1 MKRYWVFCWIFIFIT
16 VMCTSPTTIA
26 ESTTLKDGIS
36 CFDALTVMAAAAQ
49 TQGEELD
56 DSSASVDG
64 ATLST
69 NVTHF
74 HLTAHSG
81 NNGLA
86 DSVTLSTGYLDA
98 DLAKSM
104 GIIYGMICV
113 HLGGMSDEGAQTM
126 LSNIDFNAFNTLES
140 NTQTLIFNGYKVI
153 VSIMPEDEYC
163 YQLTL
168 ALQTQPKESLKN
180 NRIEEA

>member
-1 MKRYWVFCWIFIFIT
+1 MYGIAKKIA
-16 VMCTSPTTIA
+16 TTIA

-74 HLTAHSG
+74 HLTAHYGDHLWDDMCSSG
-81 NNGLA
+81 WN
-86 DSVTLSTGYLDA
+86 V
-98 DLAKSM
+98 
-104 GIIYGMICV
+104 
-113 HLGGMSDEGAQTM
+113 
-126 LSNIDFNAFNTLES
+126 
-140 NTQTLIFNGYKVI
+140 
-153 VSIMPEDEYC
+153 
-163 YQLTL
+163 
-168 ALQTQPKESLKN
+168 
-180 NRIEEA
+180 R